1 MEQHCRAHRPT
12 DIVEHHEDKRRRRIG
27 TCRRAESRGQGES
40 DHANHLRLPLLL
52 SRRGT
57 VTCTVVKTR
66 LGVCTNLH
74 SRLAEGLC

>member
-27 TCRRAESRGQGES
+27 CRRAGSRGQGES

-74 SRLAEGLC
+74 SRLAERLC